1 VSRSQR
7 VELQDAFVLHRRP
20 YQNSSLLLEVYTPDF
35 GRMGLVAR
43 GARRAKSPWRGLL
56 QPFTPLLL
64 SWQGRGELHTLIHAE
79 EAQSALALHSQ
90 SLLCGFYLNELLMR
104 LSERQDPL
112 PELFSLYH
120 HALLQLSENNLETL
134 ESVLRLFELRLL
146 SLLGYGLQ
154 LPERESLQAGQ
165 RFGFDVE
172 RGEVRRFAV
181 DENSDF
187 PLSLTC
193 VESLLSEPF
202 VLPDECKLPIKR
214 LLRTLLNQHLGSK
227 PLQSRA
233 LFRFGFS
240 GKRK

>member
-35 GRMGLVAR
+35 GRVGLVAR

-56 QPFTPLLL
+56 QPFSPLLL

-79 EAQSALALHSQ
+79 EAQASLALHSQ

-104 LSERQDPL
+104 LSEREDPL

-134 ESVLRLFELRLL
+134 EAVLRLFELRLL
-146 SLLGYGLQ
+146 SLLGYGLP
-154 LPERESLQAGQ
+154 LPEPEFLRVGQ

-172 RGEVRRFAV
+172 HGAV
-181 DENSDF
+181 VVLSEFEESDF
-187 PLSLTC
+187 PLSLRS